1 MDQVKTGG
9 RKKIILWSLGILGV
23 LFLLL
28 LLFFA
33 LTNLKQIHLYLHP
46 VTIGRGTIKTQVIFP
61 GSIDFNEHVTLQ
73 FQQVPSTGVLISW
86 VGVKV
91 GDKVTKDQLLASLD
105 AQTVLK
111 QQQANLDAYWKQRLT
126 FDQTIANN
134 NGTTIPSTALTDT
147 QRRLLQQNQ
156 VDLNQSVYLVE
167 LQDIVKRLSN
177 LWTPIDG
184 IVTRVDTPIAG
195 VNIQS
200 ADEARFEVINPKT
213 LFFNANVDETEVENL
228 HVGDR
233 GVLVL
238 NAYPADFIQATVT
251 DIAFASHQD
260 SNSNTVYTVKLSLN
274 NKDDN
279 DYKYKY
285 GMTGN
290 IVFYEYADNILTA
303 PNDYIHQD
311 DNGSYVY
318 AGKDKK
324 LVYVQTGITNG
335 SQTEIIKGAAEGET
349 ISY

>member
-1 MDQVKTGG
+1 MDEVKPSR
-9 RKKIILWSLGILGV
+9 RKKIILWISIIFGIFV
-23 LFLLL
+23 VLL
-28 LLFFA
+28 LLFLA

-46 VTIGRGTIKTQVIFP
+46 VGVTKGTIRSQVIFP

-73 FQQVPSTGVLISW
+73 FQQVPATGVLINW

-91 GDKVTKDQLLASLD
+91 GDKVTKNQLIASLD
-105 AQTVLK
+105 QQAVLK

-126 FDQTIANN
+126 FDQTTFNN
-134 NGTTIPSTALTDT
+134 AGMTPLSAINDT
-147 QRRLLQQNQ
+147 QKRSLQQSQ
-156 VDLNQSVYLVE
+156 VDLNQSVYTVE

-184 IVTRVDTPIAG
+184 IVTRVDTPTAG

-213 LFFNANVDETEVENL
+213 LFFNANIDETEVENL
-228 HVGDR
+228 HIGDK

-260 SNSNTVYTVKLSLN
+260 SNSNTVYTVKLSLD
-274 NKDDN
+274 NKTDD
-279 DYKYKY
+279 DYKFKF

-290 IVFYEYADNILTA
+290 IVFYEYADNILTI

-311 DNGSYVY
+311 DNGSYVL
-318 AGKDKK
+318 AGKDRK
-324 LVYVQTGITNG
+324 LTYIQTGISNG
-335 SQTEIIKGAAEGET
+335 STTEIIKGVFEGET